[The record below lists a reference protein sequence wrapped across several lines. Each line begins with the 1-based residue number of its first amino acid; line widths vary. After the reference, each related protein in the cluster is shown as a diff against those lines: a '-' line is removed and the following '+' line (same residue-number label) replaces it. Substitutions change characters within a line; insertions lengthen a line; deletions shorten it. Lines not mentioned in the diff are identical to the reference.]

1 MLSSYGA
8 GNRYL
13 AQGTV
18 LGVPGLFQIQLKG
31 LGDVVRLVDPVS
43 SITLS

>member
-1 MLSSYGA
+1 MLSSYEA

-13 AQGTV
+13 AQGKI
-18 LGVPGLFQIQLKG
+18 LGVPGLFQIQIKC
-31 LGDVVRLVDPVS
+31 LGDVVRLVDAVS